1 MNTYYI
7 LATVKNAN
15 NIGTTPRIIP
25 AVGIS
30 IISALN
36 RVLLQPGVVT
46 AHAYEDYDTAKK
58 WAEYPRLIRGY

>member
-1 MNTYYI
+1 MRTYYI

-15 NIGTTPRIIP
+15 STGTTPRIIP
-25 AVGIS
+25 SVGIS
-30 IISALN
+30 ITSALN

-58 WAEYPRLIRGY
+58 WSDYPRLLRGY

>member
-1 MNTYYI
+1 MRTYYI

-15 NIGTTPRIIP
+15 GIGTTSEIIP

-30 IISALN
+30 ITSALN
-36 RVLLQPGVVT
+36 RVLLQHDVVT

-58 WAEYPRLIRGY
+58 WAEYPRLLRGY

>member
-1 MNTYYI
+1 MLNYYI

-15 NIGTTPRIIP
+15 SIGTTSEIIP

-30 IISALN
+30 ITSALN

-46 AHAYEDYDTAKK
+46 AHAYKDYDTAKK
-58 WAEYPRLIRGY
+58 WAEYPRLLLGY

>member
-1 MNTYYI
+1 MRTYYI

-15 NIGTTPRIIP
+15 NIGTAPRIIP

-30 IISALN
+30 ITSALN
-36 RVLLQPGVVT
+36 RVLLRPRVVT

-58 WAEYPRLIRGY
+58 WAEYPRLLRGY

>member
-1 MNTYYI
+1 MPTYYI

-15 NIGTTPRIIP
+15 CIGTTPEIIP
-25 AVGIS
+25 SVGIS
-30 IISALN
+30 ITSALN

-58 WAEYPRLIRGY
+58 WAEYPRLLRGY